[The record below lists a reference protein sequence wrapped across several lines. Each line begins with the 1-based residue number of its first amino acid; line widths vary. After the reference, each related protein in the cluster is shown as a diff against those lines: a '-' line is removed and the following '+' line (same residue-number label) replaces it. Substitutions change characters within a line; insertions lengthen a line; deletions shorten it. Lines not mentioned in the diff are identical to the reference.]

1 MVDFS
6 TDSSFF
12 LSQRGNLHLESL
24 KLTYPGLRAGSLS
37 SQLAQLPLANCQ
49 RRLGL
54 LVEISVHIQISI
66 PQYMMQIK
74 LIGAVSY

>member
-1 MVDFS
+1 MVDFG

-12 LSQRGNLHLESL
+12 LSQRGNLRLESL

-37 SQLAQLPLANCQ
+37 SQLAQLPLAYCQ

-66 PQYMMQIK
+66 PQYMLQNKINWC
-74 LIGAVSY
+74 SF